1 MPPAA
6 SPAGTRIGGQYD
18 VSSWR
23 YEGQPIDYA
32 SVGGS
37 QGRIVG
43 EAGEGEQGE
52 MEGNGIEEETEELE
66 PGESAELEVD
76 RG

>member
-1 MPPAA
+1 
-6 SPAGTRIGGQYD
+6 
-18 VSSWR
+18 
-23 YEGQPIDYA
+23 
-32 SVGGS
+32 
-37 QGRIVG
+37 
-43 EAGEGEQGE
+43 